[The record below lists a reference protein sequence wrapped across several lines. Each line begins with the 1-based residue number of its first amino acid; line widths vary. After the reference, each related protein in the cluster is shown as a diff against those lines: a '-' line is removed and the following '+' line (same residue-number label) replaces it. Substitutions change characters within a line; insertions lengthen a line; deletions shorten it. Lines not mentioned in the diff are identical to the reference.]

1 MAIKQIDYY
10 GQFTPTGVDTSTAR
24 RFQALAGLAS
34 QVSESAVQLGQIA
47 VKKRGKKAAKAGT
60 QAGFEAGVKAAE
72 TGATIESKAG
82 FTIFDQAYNE
92 AMESAYLAGIDND
105 VRENISRIAAENE
118 SDTAAFTTKS
128 DEYIA
133 GVIGSVSEEYKPLVQ
148 MSIDSFVTGARIQ
161 VQQRNIAKNIK
172 AADDALVSQI
182 NRSTQDAMKFAQI
195 GDQEASQT
203 SRLAA
208 FNAIDVRVRS
218 GQINET
224 AGEELKKGIMV
235 AVNGETA
242 RGGMQQIIRTQ
253 GPMGAVEFIQRLD
266 DAGPIEGFDI
276 EQKDALVNTL
286 RSDLSQYIQLE
297 NIKDSEMESNLK
309 QTQLDTTNNL
319 YIGISNGTVD
329 LGQVQ
334 LAAINGSI
342 SQAQL
347 EKLTNVMNNRGQG
360 VDDYILIRSIQNMM
374 TTDPEGAQ
382 SLIIEN
388 TGTRLSGKTSNE
400 LFGQATS
407 AIDAESPL
415 QKPRA
420 KRFKSYLTKNVAV
433 VGPMGAMDFGEQQR
447 LADLTLVYDQRV
459 LAGEDPAEVARDLV
473 DVNDILT
480 DPIDDVEAEKQK
492 LLEERKNN
500 IITKSE
506 YETRFNKLNNYQS
519 RLNNM
524 KAFEADLNR
533 ALGIK

>member
-1 MAIKQIDYY
+1 MAIEKIDYY
-10 GQFTPTGVDTSTAR
+10 GQFTPTGVDMSAAK
-24 RFQALAGLAS
+24 RFQALAGLADRANELAFN
-34 QVSESAVQLGQIA
+34 V
-47 VKKRGKKAAKAGT
+47 AAKGRKKQGVEAGI
-60 QAGFEAGVKAAE
+60 QAGIEAAAE
-72 TGATIESKAG
+72 GKPIESKKG
-82 FTIFDQAYNE
+82 FLSGISIFDQAYNE

-105 VRENISRIAAENE
+105 AREEISRIAAENE
-118 SDTAAFTTKS
+118 SDVAAFNQIST
-128 DEYIA
+128 EYIN
-133 GVIGSVSEEYKPLVQ
+133 GLMGGVSEEFKPLVQ
-148 MSIDSFVTGARIQ
+148 MSIDSVVTGARMQ
-161 VQQRNIAKNIK
+161 VQQREIAKNVK

-297 NIKDSEMESNLK
+297 NIKDAEMESNLK

-360 VDDYILIRSIQNMM
+360 VDDYVLIRSIQNMM

-400 LFGQATS
+400 LFGQASS
-407 AIDAESPL
+407 AMTAESPL
-415 QKPRA
+415 QMPKA

-433 VGPMGAMDFGEQQR
+433 VGPLGQMDYEEQQR

-480 DPIDDVEAEKQK
+480 DPIDDVPARKQQ
-492 LLEERKNN
+492 LIEQRANGT
-500 IITKSE
+500 ITESE
-506 YETRFNKLNNYQS
+506 YKTKFNKLENYQS

>member
-1 MAIKQIDYY
+1 
-10 GQFTPTGVDTSTAR
+10 
-24 RFQALAGLAS
+24 
-34 QVSESAVQLGQIA
+34 
-47 VKKRGKKAAKAGT
+47 
-60 QAGFEAGVKAAE
+60 
-72 TGATIESKAG
+72 
-82 FTIFDQAYNE
+82 
-92 AMESAYLAGIDND
+92 
-105 VRENISRIAAENE
+105 
-118 SDTAAFTTKS
+118 
-128 DEYIA
+128 
-133 GVIGSVSEEYKPLVQ
+133 
-148 MSIDSFVTGARIQ
+148 
-161 VQQRNIAKNIK
+161 
-172 AADDALVSQI
+172 
-182 NRSTQDAMKFAQI
+182 MKFAQI
-195 GDQEASQT
+195 GDQENSQT

-253 GPMGAVEFIQRLD
+253 GPMGAVEFIQRLE

-297 NIKDSEMESNLK
+297 NIKDTEMESNLK

-329 LGQVQ
+329 LGEVQ

-360 VDDYILIRSIQNMM
+360 VDDYVLIRSIQNMM
-374 TTDPEGAQ
+374 ATDPEGAQ

-407 AIDAESPL
+407 AMDAESPL
-415 QKPRA
+415 QKPKA

-433 VGPMGAMDFGEQQR
+433 VGPLGAMDFGEQQR

-480 DPIDDVEAEKQK
+480 NPIDDVPARKQQ
-492 LLEERKNN
+492 LMEQRENG
-500 IITKSE
+500 IITESVYKTE
-506 YETRFNKLNNYQS
+506 FNKLENYQS
-519 RLNNM
+519 RLANM